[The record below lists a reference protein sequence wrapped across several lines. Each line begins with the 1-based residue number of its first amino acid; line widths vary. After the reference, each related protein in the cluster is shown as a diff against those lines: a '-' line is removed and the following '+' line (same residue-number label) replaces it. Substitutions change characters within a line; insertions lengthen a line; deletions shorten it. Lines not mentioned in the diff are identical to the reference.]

1 MISSPALHRPA
12 GSRSQVFGWLLY
24 LDSVN
29 SWDSE
34 GARGSLPDWQG
45 EVFPPGGQAEALARS
60 LLSSTHEC
68 DPLQGASEE
77 RRLSQSGRRSGE
89 PLGRVAFRR
98 GRGRDRQLP
107 AAVRWRAGLPAGVK
121 LPHLPLAVAWRDG
134 SRPRVMLVLSCI
146 DRALTRRLV
155 V

>member
-1 MISSPALHRPA
+1 MYEGTPCCHIHRTTSASRSQHAPYDFAASGVLPMISSPALHRPA
-12 GSRSQVFGWLLY
+12 GSRSQVFEWLLY

-68 DPLQGASEE
+68 DPLH
-77 RRLSQSGRRSGE
+77 
-89 PLGRVAFRR
+89 PN
-98 GRGRDRQLP
+98 P
-107 AAVRWRAGLPAGVK
+107 
-121 LPHLPLAVAWRDG
+121 
-134 SRPRVMLVLSCI
+134 
-146 DRALTRRLV
+146 
-155 V
+155 